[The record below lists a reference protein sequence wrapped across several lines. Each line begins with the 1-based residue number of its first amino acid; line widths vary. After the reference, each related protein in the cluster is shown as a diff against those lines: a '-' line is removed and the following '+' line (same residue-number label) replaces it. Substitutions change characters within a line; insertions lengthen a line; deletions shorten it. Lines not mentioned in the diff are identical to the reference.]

1 MGRRPA
7 IAIVGSGN
15 VATHLALAL
24 DKVAD
29 VRQVCSPSAGH
40 AEALAS
46 KLAACQAIIN
56 LSDID
61 PTVDFCIVSVKD
73 DVVRKVAEALP
84 VIDGIV
90 CHTSGSAP
98 MEALE
103 PHGRAGVFYP
113 LQTFSKDAEVN
124 VAEAPFFI
132 EATDDATL
140 SRLMELAQSISRKVT
155 KADSRQRAILHLA
168 AVFACN
174 FANHLWAIS
183 AEILG
188 EHGIELDVM
197 RPLLQATLDKAM
209 AMPPAQAQ
217 TGPAAR
223 RDEAIMQKHL
233 SMLAPEYAEIYK
245 LLSKSIINY
254 SK

>member
-24 DKVAD
+24 DKVAE
-29 VRQVCSPSAGH
+29 VRQICSPH
-40 AEALAS
+40 ADHAQALAS
-46 KLAACQAIIN
+46 RLTDCRAITNLAE
-56 LSDID
+56 ID
-61 PTVDFCIVSVKD
+61 PTIDFCIISVKD
-73 DVVRKVAEALP
+73 DVVRDVSEAMP
-84 VIDGIV
+84 QIDGIV

-98 MEALE
+98 MEALAK
-103 PHGRAGVFYP
+103 HIRVGVFYP

-124 VAEAPFFI
+124 VAEALFFI
-132 EATDDATL
+132 EASDDDTL
-140 SRLMELAQSISRKVT
+140 SQLMDLARSISGKVAE
-155 KADSRQRAILHLA
+155 ADSHKRAILHIA

-183 AEILG
+183 SDILG
-188 EHGIELDVM
+188 EHGIGLDVM

-209 AMPPAQAQ
+209 SMPPADAQ

-223 RDEAIMQKHL
+223 RDEAIMQKHM
-233 SMLAPEYAEIYK
+233 SMLTPEYAEIYRI
-245 LLSKSIINY
+245 LSQSII
-254 SK
+254 SHKK